1 MNVGGENMGII
12 IRIAT
17 EKDLLPIQHLL
28 AKASLSKRGIEQNID
43 NFLVV
48 ESPEK
53 KIIGTVGIEPV
64 EKDGLLRSLVLSSE
78 NWNAKIGLNF
88 IELAVAYGKQKG
100 YENLYLLTNSS
111 LPFFEYIGFRILDE
125 KEIPDHLKT
134 SEHFSQYVEGVT
146 KVMSL
151 STADI

>member
-1 MNVGGENMGII
+1 MGIV

-28 AKASLSKRGIEQNID
+28 AKASLSKRGLEQNID

-48 ESPEK
+48 EDPNK
-53 KIIGTVGIEPV
+53 KIIGTVGIEPIG
-64 EKDGLLRSLVLSSE
+64 KDGLLRSLVLTSE

-88 IELAVAYGKQKG
+88 IELAVSYGKQKG

-111 LPFFEYIGFRILDE
+111 LPFFEYIGFKILAED
-125 KEIPDHLKT
+125 KIPDHLKQ
-134 SEHFSQYVEGVT
+134 SEHFAQYVEGVT
-146 KVMSL
+146 KVMSI
-151 STADI
+151 STERL

>member
-1 MNVGGENMGII
+1 MGIV

-17 EKDLLPIQHLL
+17 EKDLLPIQRLL
-28 AKASLSKRGIEQNID
+28 ARASLSKRGIEQNID

-48 ESPEK
+48 ESPAK

-64 EKDGLLRSLVLSSE
+64 GKDGLLRSLVLSSE
-78 NWNAKIGLNF
+78 NWNAKVGLNF

-111 LPFFEYIGFRILDE
+111 LPFFEYIGFKILEE
-125 KEIPDHLKT
+125 KEIPAHLKA

-146 KVMSL
+146 KVMAL
-151 STADI
+151 STDKI

>member
-1 MNVGGENMGII
+1 MGIV

-28 AKASLSKRGIEQNID
+28 AKASLSERGIEQNID

-48 ESPEK
+48 EDPEK

-64 EKDGLLRSLVLSSE
+64 GRDGLLRSLVLASE
-78 NWNAKIGLNF
+78 TWNAKVGLNF

-100 YENLYLLTNSS
+100 YEKLFLLTNTS
-111 LPFFEYIGFRILDE
+111 LPFFEYIGFKIVE
-125 KEIPDHLKT
+125 ENEIPEHLKA

-146 KVMSL
+146 KVMAL
-151 STADI
+151 STDDI

>member
-1 MNVGGENMGII
+1 MGIV
-12 IRIAT
+12 IRVAN
-17 EKDLLPIQHLL
+17 EKDLLPIQKLL
-28 AKASLSKRGIEQNID
+28 ARASLSKRGIEQNID

-64 EKDGLLRSLVLSSE
+64 GKDGLLRSLVLSSE
-78 NWNAKIGLNF
+78 KWNAKVGLNF

-111 LPFFEYIGFRILDE
+111 LPFFEYIGFKILEE
-125 KEIPDHLKT
+125 KEIPPHLKA

-146 KVMSL
+146 KVMAL
-151 STADI
+151 STDEI

>member
-1 MNVGGENMGII
+1 MGIV

-48 ESPEK
+48 EDPNK
-53 KIIGTVGIEPV
+53 KIIGTVGIEPIG
-64 EKDGLLRSLVLSSE
+64 KDGLLRSLVLTSE

-88 IELAVAYGKQKG
+88 IELAVSYGKQKG

-111 LPFFEYIGFRILDE
+111 LPFFEYIGFEILDE
-125 KEIPDHLKT
+125 DKIPVHLKQ
-134 SEHFSQYVEGVT
+134 SEHFAQYVEGVT
-146 KVMSL
+146 KVMSI
-151 STADI
+151 STEKL

>member
-1 MNVGGENMGII
+1 MGIV

-28 AKASLSKRGIEQNID
+28 AKANLSERGIEDNID

-48 ESPEK
+48 EDPDK
-53 KIIGTVGIEPV
+53 KIIGTVGIEPI
-64 EKDGLLRSLVLSSE
+64 ENDGLLRSLVMSSE
-78 NWNAKIGLNF
+78 SWNAKIGLDF

-100 YENLYLLTNSS
+100 YETLYLLTNSS
-111 LPFFEYIGFRILDE
+111 MPFFEYIGFKILE
-125 KEIPDHLKT
+125 ENEIPEHLKL
-134 SEHFSQYVEGVT
+134 SEHFAQYVEGVT
-146 KVMSL
+146 KVMAL

>member
-1 MNVGGENMGII
+1 MGIV

-28 AKASLSKRGIEQNID
+28 AKASLSERGIEENID

-48 ESPEK
+48 EDPDK
-53 KIIGTVGIEPV
+53 KIIGTVGIEPI
-64 EKDGLLRSLVLSSE
+64 ENDGLLRSLVMSSE
-78 NWNAKIGLNF
+78 SWNAKIGLDF

-100 YENLYLLTNSS
+100 YERLYLLTNSS
-111 LPFFEYIGFRILDE
+111 LPFFEYIGFKILE
-125 KEIPDHLKT
+125 ENEVPEHLKL
-134 SEHFSQYVEGVT
+134 SEHFAQYVDGVT
-146 KVMSL
+146 KVMAL

>member
-1 MNVGGENMGII
+1 MGIV

-28 AKASLSKRGIEQNID
+28 AKANLSERGIEQNID

-48 ESPEK
+48 EDEEK
-53 KIIGTVGIEPV
+53 KVIGTVGIEPID
-64 EKDGLLRSLVLSSE
+64 KDGLLRSLVLSSE
-78 NWNAKIGLNF
+78 SWNAKIGLNF

-100 YENLYLLTNSS
+100 YKNLYLLTNST
-111 LPFFEYIGFRILDE
+111 LPFFEYIGFRILAE
-125 KEIPDHLKT
+125 NEIPEHLKT

-146 KVMSL
+146 KVMAL
-151 STADI
+151 STDDI